1 MDPTI
6 ITGSMKL
13 DRDCD
18 LFCGA
23 NFTPGAIN
31 LLQCLIVCF
40 IVERS
45 APPSIIHHYD
55 YSYLV
60 LVIVCQP
67 QTLVDQF
74 VEMNSVYIGLEGFQL
89 GKTMVVK
96 LKELKECYIQVLF
109 SAIVNNLAYS
119 GTQH

>member
-45 APPSIIHHYD
+45 ASPSIIHH

-60 LVIVCQP
+60 LVIVCQL

-96 LKELKECYIQVLF
+96 LKELKESYIQVLL
-109 SAIVNNLAYS
+109 SAIENNLAYS